1 MRIRQSL
8 LPPHIPQI
16 GTLVPWKG
24 QRLGAGVWGLW
35 SDPRVRAAVDC
46 GERGRGDVRKE
57 PVGEMTVEESPV
69 AREARRCH

>member
-1 MRIRQSL
+1 M
-8 LPPHIPQI
+8 
-16 GTLVPWKG
+16 
-24 QRLGAGVWGLW
+24 
-35 SDPRVRAAVDC
+35 RAAVDC